1 MKAAALP
8 PPPRRGSSQAL
19 LLLAVLA
26 LAGTATLLHALLA
39 RAEGMVRRQAARELV
54 QTLQL
59 TDLAWFTEARYTRHP
74 GLADLHSAFQD
85 APGGAEHFPSG
96 AWVAP
101 PRHFPAAGL
110 QLMPP
115 EPVATPRTDE

>member
-1 MKAAALP
+1 MTP
-8 PPPRRGSSQAL
+8 SSPGPRRRSTLALAVIGAL
-19 LLLAVLA
+19 LLGWLA
-26 LAGTATLLHALLA
+26 LALHAAWAQGTAHEA
-39 RAEGMVRRQAARELV
+39 RAQSRALV
-54 QTLQL
+54 QALAL
-59 TDLAWFTEARYTRHP
+59 TDAAWFTEARYTRHP

-115 EPVATPRTDE
+115 EPAATPRTDE